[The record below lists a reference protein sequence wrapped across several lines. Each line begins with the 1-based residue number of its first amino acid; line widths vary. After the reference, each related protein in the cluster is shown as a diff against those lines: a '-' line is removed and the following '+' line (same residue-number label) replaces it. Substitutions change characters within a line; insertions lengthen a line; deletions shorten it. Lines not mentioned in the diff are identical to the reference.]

1 MKTQNKKYVTTNQF
15 KGMGYYDIA
24 AQMNKEGV
32 KMNHSTARNIV
43 LRGFCKIVKNIT
55 ESYGEKYSDEKI
67 KEIAKSPDFQE
78 SIITIMK
85 GNGKWVNH

>member
-1 MKTQNKKYVTTNQF
+1 MTNKKYVTTNKF
-15 KGMGYYDIA
+15 KGLGYYDIA
-24 AQMNKEGV
+24 DHMNKSGI

-43 LRGFCKIVKNIT
+43 ISGFCKIVKNIT
-55 ESYGEKYSDEKI
+55 ESYGEKYSSDKI

-85 GNGKWVNH
+85 GNIKWVNH